1 MAEKLWGGR
10 FSKEIDRSVLKYTLT
25 TDIDSRLIRYDI
37 WGNMAHLA
45 MLNNCEIVSEE
56 ATGKIFSALLK
67 LYESNEQGTLT
78 LDPELEDV
86 HLNIESLVI
95 REIGSEYG
103 GRLHTARSRNDQVVT
118 DTRMYLRAELLDI
131 QKSLYS
137 FVNTLLKLS
146 DECTHKIAIGYTHLQ
161 PAQPISLAFWYSCYA
176 SMFLRDLERLE
187 SAFNVTNLNVL
198 GTCALAGTSFPID
211 REMTSKLLGF
221 DRELIHS
228 LDATSSRDFA
238 LQTASTFAILMS
250 NFSRL
255 AEEIVIWN
263 SHEFGLLTIDDTF
276 ATGSSIMP
284 QKKNP
289 VVAELI
295 KGRVGR
301 IYGVLMQLLT
311 MVKGVTLGYNCDLQ
325 EDKPMLWDA
334 IDIIKNTTSIL
345 HQHIENS
352 EYKSD
357 RAEELCWKNFSTVT
371 ELANYLVREKNLPFR
386 EAHRLTGLLTQ
397 KLSTKTMDMRN
408 TAFVREFLAQQSITL
423 SEKEIYDCVS
433 PIKVMER
440 QCSAGSTGPDR
451 VKEMIKKLQQELKS
465 FQSRLEYKSQVLHNA
480 ENATLKIAK
489 DMQLKTITGG

>member
-10 FSKEIDRSVLKYTLT
+10 FSKEIDRNVLKYTLT
-25 TDIDSRLIRYDI
+25 TDIDTRLIRYDI
-37 WGNMAHLA
+37 WGSMAHLA
-45 MLNNCEIVSEE
+45 MLRDCKIVSEE
-56 ATGKIFSALLK
+56 AAKKIFSVLVK
-67 LYESNEQGTLT
+67 LYELNEQEELI

-95 REIGSEYG
+95 QEIGSEYG

-131 QKSLYS
+131 QKTLCS
-137 FVNTLLKLS
+137 FIDTLLKLS
-146 DECTHKIAIGYTHLQ
+146 EQCAHKIAIGYTHLQ

-187 SAFNVTNLNVL
+187 SAFHITNLNVL
-198 GTCALAGTSFPID
+198 GACALAGTSFPID

-263 SHEFGLLTIDDTF
+263 SHEFRLLAIDDTF

-289 VVAELI
+289 VVAELV

-301 IYGVLMQLLT
+301 IYGMLMQLLT
-311 MVKGVTLGYNCDLQ
+311 VVKGVTLGYNCDLQ

-352 EYKSD
+352 KYRSD

-371 ELANYLVREKNLPFR
+371 ELANYLVREKNIPFR

-397 KLSTKTMDMRN
+397 QLSTEAMDMRN
-408 TAFVREFLAQQSITL
+408 TAFVREFLAQQSILL
-423 SEKEIYDCVS
+423 SEKEIYNCVS

-440 QCSAGSTGPDR
+440 QCSTGATGPDR
-451 VKEMIKKLQQELKS
+451 VKEMIRKLQQELEG
-465 FQSRLEYKSQVLHNA
+465 FQSKIEHHSQILKDA
-480 ENATLKIAK
+480 ENATLNIAK
-489 DMQLKTITGG
+489 NMHLKTIIGT